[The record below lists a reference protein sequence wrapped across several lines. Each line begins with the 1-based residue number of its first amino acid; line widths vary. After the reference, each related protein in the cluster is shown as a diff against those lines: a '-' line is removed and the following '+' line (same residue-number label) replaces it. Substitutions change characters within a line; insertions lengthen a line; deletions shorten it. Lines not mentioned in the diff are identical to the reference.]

1 MTSST
6 ESLPVGF
13 SFTKTV
19 HRTPYAEISPSRPEL
34 SQAGKMVLI
43 TGGHTGIGYAIA
55 RAFAQANAERIV
67 IVGRRSDLVT
77 SAASRLGAQF
87 PEVQVSGR
95 VCDVSDLSS
104 VDTLWE
110 DLAKE
115 DIIVDVAVLNAAK
128 VSTAPILDSGR
139 DAVWSEYVLHVRTN
153 LDFAERLYKQ
163 PNAKGRRKVGTHNP
177 LTGVSMTRLTGLQ
190 ALVNLSSLA
199 IHDTQLTGNQ
209 PSYGASKN
217 AGTMLLQRIAKDVPP
232 EDLQIVSYHPGG
244 IFTELAEQVG
254 LTRDDHRWDEGMLAV
269 LCASRKA
276 GSTPFSNNILEDLP
290 GHFAVWAAS
299 EEAKFLHGRFVWA
312 KWDVTELRKGP
323 LREMI
328 DADPEFLQ
336 VGVKGMEN

>member
-34 SQAGKMVLI
+34 SQAGKTVLI

-55 RAFAQANAERIV
+55 RAFAQANAERIIV
-67 IVGRRSDLVT
+67 VGRRSDLVT

-95 VCDVSDLSS
+95 VCDVSELSS

-110 DLAKE
+110 DLAK
-115 DIIVDVAVLNAAK
+115 DDLIVDVAVLNAAK

-163 PNAKGRRKVGTHNP
+163 PNARGRRKVGTHNP
-177 LTGVSMTRLTGLQ
+177 LTGCQ
-190 ALVNLSSLA
+190 
-199 IHDTQLTGNQ
+199 
-209 PSYGASKN
+209 
-217 AGTMLLQRIAKDVPP
+217 
-232 EDLQIVSYHPGG
+232 
-244 IFTELAEQVG
+244 
-254 LTRDDHRWDEGMLAV
+254 
-269 LCASRKA
+269 
-276 GSTPFSNNILEDLP
+276 
-290 GHFAVWAAS
+290 
-299 EEAKFLHGRFVWA
+299 GR
-312 KWDVTELRKGP
+312 G
-323 LREMI
+323 
-328 DADPEFLQ
+328 
-336 VGVKGMEN
+336 